1 MKPKNIVFTGM
12 MGCGKTTAGKMVAQL
27 NQMQFLDLDQMIEQR
42 WGSIPSLFERGEAY
56 FRAVESE
63 AVSEVSEMEGLVIAT
78 GGGVVKN
85 LENITALKKKGI
97 IFFIDR
103 PIEDI
108 LTDID
113 LSTRP
118 LLKEGKNRL
127 IQLFHERYP
136 LYVKTC
142 DIHLKD
148 AKHLEDTVQKV
159 IELWSIISGN
169 QLNQVPE

>member
-1 MKPKNIVFTGM
+1 
-12 MGCGKTTAGKMVAQL
+12 MVAQQT
-27 NQMQFLDLDQMIEQR
+27 QMQFLDLDQMIEQR
-42 WGSIPSLFERGEAY
+42 WGASLRLRKGEAY

-63 AVSEVSEMEGLVIAT
+63 TVSEVSEMEGLVIAT

-85 LENITALKKKGI
+85 LENITALKKKES
-97 IFFIDR
+97 FFYRSSD
-103 PIEDI
+103 DI

-118 LLKEGKNRL
+118 LLTEGKNRL

-159 IELWSIISGN
+159 IELWSNISGN